1 MQRDIS
7 NIWDYSIKGRKG
19 ITPPVCDVF
28 EFTVPVDFKRKKDAE
43 LPEVSE
49 LDLMR
54 HFTRLSSLNYNVDAN
69 FYPLGSCTMKFNPR
83 VNEVAANLEGFTLTH
98 PLGGK
103 DDCQGSLELMY
114 KLQQA
119 LAKISGFDSVTLQ
132 PAAGAHGEF
141 TGALIIKAY
150 HQDKGDLK
158 RTKILIPDSAHGTNP
173 ATVSMVGF
181 EAVEIPSNENGL
193 INIEALK
200 LELDDTVAGIMIT
213 NPNTLGLFET
223 NILQINEL
231 VHQAGGLVYGDGAN
245 FNAIMGIVKPA
256 ELGFDIMHFNLHK
269 TFSTPHGGGGPG
281 AGPVGVVKKLA
292 EFLPSPMVNFNGEKY
307 YFEEPLKSIGKVK
320 ANYGNFS
327 VLVRA
332 YVYILMMGADGLKN
346 ASQTAVLNANYIK
359 AKLKDVYKSEHRGFC
374 MHEFV
379 TSGAIEQG
387 IHTLDVAKR
396 LIDFGFHPP
405 TIYFPLIVSEAMM
418 IEPTETESKQ
428 TMDIFIN
435 ALLEIALEAKNNPD
449 VLHNAPLSTKISRLD
464 EVNAARN
471 PVLKEQKED

>member
-1 MQRDIS
+1 
-7 NIWDYSIKGRKG
+7 
-19 ITPPVCDVF
+19 
-28 EFTVPVDFKRKKDAE
+28 
-43 LPEVSE
+43 
-49 LDLMR
+49 
-54 HFTRLSSLNYNVDAN
+54 
-69 FYPLGSCTMKFNPR
+69 
-83 VNEVAANLEGFTLTH
+83 
-98 PLGGK
+98 
-103 DDCQGSLELMY
+103 
-114 KLQQA
+114 
-119 LAKISGFDSVTLQ
+119 
-132 PAAGAHGEF
+132 
-141 TGALIIKAY
+141 
-150 HQDKGDLK
+150 
-158 RTKILIPDSAHGTNP
+158 
-173 ATVSMVGF
+173 MVGF

-245 FNAIMGIVKPA
+245 FNAIMGIAKPA

-359 AKLKDVYKSEHRGFC
+359 AKLKEVYKSEHSGFC

-396 LIDFGFHPP
+396 MIDFGFHPP

-428 TMDIFIN
+428 TMDTFIN